1 MLQFEFWTL
10 NLMILNGVH
19 LETDRIQDLNVFC
32 LHIDATNMFGKILRC
47 FFVLK

>member
-10 NLMILNGVH
+10 NLMILN